1 MPAETTRAP
10 QPAPAP
16 DTSRH
21 EGWQPPTAALLEQA
35 SHNAVP
41 ASRTGFDGPFLLR
54 AFLGGTGRAN
64 AVSSLSPAPDA
75 ELAARIPRIE
85 AAYARM
91 ALPPRFRSTPLDPP
105 GLTGLLEARGY
116 RGDSGS
122 LVMAGP
128 LDFGAAEAEAE
139 AVAMAAPDDAWLS
152 VIATAD
158 YQTPARRE
166 EKQRAPAMMLHPASW
181 ILLRLA
187 GRPAATA
194 QVAVDGRLAGFFDVA
209 VHPDFRRRGLARRI
223 LAAGADWAAGQGADT
238 AWLQVSAGNTPA
250 VTLYQALGMR
260 EMYRYR
266 YFLPSG

>member
-10 QPAPAP
+10 QPGPSP
-16 DTSRH
+16 DASPRQ
-21 EGWQPPTAALLEQA
+21 GWQPPTAAVLEQA

-75 ELAARIPRIE
+75 ALAARIPRIE

-105 GLTGLLEARGY
+105 GLTALLEARGY
-116 RGDSGS
+116 HGDTGS

-128 LDFGAAEAEAE
+128 LGFGAAEPE
-139 AVAMAAPDDAWLS
+139 AVALEAPDEAWLS

-158 YQTPARRE
+158 YQTAARRE
-166 EKQRAPAMMLHPASW
+166 EKQRAPAMMLHPATW
-181 ILLRLA
+181 ILLRLE

-209 VHPDFRRRGLARRI
+209 VHPDFRRRGLGRRI
-223 LAAGADWAAGQGADT
+223 LAAGADWAAAQGADT

-250 VTLYQALGMR
+250 VTLYQTLGMR

-266 YFLPSG
+266 YFLPAG